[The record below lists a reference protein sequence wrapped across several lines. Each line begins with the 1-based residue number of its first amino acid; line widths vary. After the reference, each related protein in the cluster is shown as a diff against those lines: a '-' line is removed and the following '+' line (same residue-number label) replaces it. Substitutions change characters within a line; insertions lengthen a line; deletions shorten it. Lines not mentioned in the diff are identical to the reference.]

1 MFKKLLRYTKRNCEI
16 SIFTCEGEITVID
29 VIDAQK
35 TCAMDFKTRTSSLW
49 LCWMQSTIED
59 LCSFSTRAKA
69 NKSLKLKPKQNIDD
83 REKSDGMN
91 TLRYSC
97 RGYNVAVVHYKK

>member
-1 MFKKLLRYTKRNCEI
+1 MFKKLLRYTKHNCEI
-16 SIFTCEGEITVID
+16 SIFICEGEITVID

-49 LCWMQSTIED
+49 LCCMQTVIED
-59 LCSFSTRAKA
+59 LCSFNTRAKA
-69 NKSLKLKPKQNIDD
+69 NKSLKPKPKQNIDD

-97 RGYNVAVVHYKK
+97 KGYNVAVIQYKK